1 MRGCPILARPVRKG
15 GTPLKCPAR
24 VYYSGIFWSNLIE
37 DPEIKMKAN
46 RIFVS
51 HSSLDKE
58 FANLAVARLRKA
70 DMVPWA
76 DSENILVGDDIL
88 DGLGSGLKTM
98 DLFVLIV
105 SAASLKSSWVEREVK
120 FAIWQEIK
128 RKEALVLPFIIDD
141 TAVEELPWYLTKA
154 HARHIG
160 PDAAGAEVLAGAVR
174 DVIARRSAFHSKASE
189 KAPGVRRD
197 LRLDRLIQN
206 VGLGDWESATHAA
219 LEMVRATDFSGHNE
233 LLRVLINYIDL
244 HEDDTLLWS
253 ALHTIECYAE
263 LAPSQ
268 FDYATLSRMAS
279 HQNFS
284 VRSTVA
290 SICMRW
296 AQFAPDRIPVDV
308 LLKLSVYDE
317 DWYVEAPANAALK
330 SMARSVR
337 GILGIFFARLR
348 SQVAEERA
356 HAAHAILEIAKKE
369 AEILDPAMIEAEIKR
384 LRSVS
389 DKLAISSL
397 LKAAALVK
405 KTSYLS
411 GYKYGL

>member
-1 MRGCPILARPVRKG
+1 
-15 GTPLKCPAR
+15 
-24 VYYSGIFWSNLIE
+24 
-37 DPEIKMKAN
+37 
-46 RIFVS
+46 
-51 HSSLDKE
+51 
-58 FANLAVARLRKA
+58 
-70 DMVPWA
+70 
-76 DSENILVGDDIL
+76 
-88 DGLGSGLKTM
+88 
-98 DLFVLIV
+98 
-105 SAASLKSSWVEREVK
+105 
-120 FAIWQEIK
+120 
-128 RKEALVLPFIIDD
+128 
-141 TAVEELPWYLTKA
+141 
-154 HARHIG
+154 
-160 PDAAGAEVLAGAVR
+160 
-174 DVIARRSAFHSKASE
+174 
-189 KAPGVRRD
+189 
-197 LRLDRLIQN
+197 
-206 VGLGDWESATHAA
+206 
-219 LEMVRATDFSGHNE
+219 
-233 LLRVLINYIDL
+233 
-244 HEDDTLLWS
+244 
-253 ALHTIECYAE
+253 
-263 LAPSQ
+263 
-268 FDYATLSRMAS
+268 
-279 HQNFS
+279 
-284 VRSTVA
+284 
-290 SICMRW
+290 MRW